1 MVLHQP
7 LISLYID
14 CNTGAKCHNKYSLV
28 FLALDKC
35 ILKNTVEVSRTENLP
50 IPVALMPFK
59 EKGGGWMHLLQI
71 RTFPYIMEKV
81 QMNCFYIYTIFTN
94 IPDIKMHLYLTGE
107 FEVN

>member
-59 EKGGGWMHLLQI
+59 EKEGGVDAFTPNQNI
-71 RTFPYIMEKV
+71 S
-81 QMNCFYIYTIFTN
+81 IYNGKGTDELF
-94 IPDIKMHLYLTGE
+94 LYLY
-107 FEVN
+107 NIH